1 VNLLQYNVAVVKDTA
16 TSWMFRGRS
25 VGEAVFFNARI
36 KIFQLILSI
45 VFRGEAMDERI
56 MRKILVVDDE
66 PSIRDL
72 LRVILESRGFEVTEA
87 DNGLTALR
95 VFQAE
100 DPDMVIL
107 DVMMPKM
114 DGLECCRRLRDITDR
129 PILML
134 TAKGEDYDQ
143 VNGLDC
149 GADDYVIKPFTPMV
163 LVARM
168 EALMRR
174 SDKESR
180 ARSVFGNLKIDASG
194 REAFVDGERIA
205 MSRKEYDLLKYLADN
220 YNISL
225 NRDQIL
231 ESVWGYDY
239 LGSSN
244 TVDTHINRLRNKLG
258 RCGGYIATLRGY
270 GYRFEV
276 DP

>member
-1 VNLLQYNVAVVKDTA
+1 MNKSMTKKV
-16 TSWMFRGRS
+16 
-25 VGEAVFFNARI
+25 
-36 KIFQLILSI
+36 
-45 VFRGEAMDERI
+45 
-56 MRKILVVDDE
+56 LVVDDE
-66 PSIRDL
+66 TSIRDL
-72 LRVILESRGFEVTEA
+72 LRVVLESRGFEVIEA
-87 DNGLTALR
+87 GNGQAAL
-95 VFQAE
+95 QAFE
-100 DPDMVIL
+100 AGNPDMVVL
-107 DVMMPKM
+107 DVMMPLM
-114 DGLECCRRLRDITDR
+114 NGLDCCRKIRAISNC

-168 EALMRR
+168 EAMFRR

-180 ARSVFGNLKIDASG
+180 ARTQFGGMRIDTSG
-194 REAFVDGERIA
+194 REVFIDGERIVL
-205 MSRKEYDLLKYLADN
+205 SRKEYDLLKYLADN

-231 ESVWGYDY
+231 ETVWGYDY

-258 RCGGYIATLRGY
+258 RCGGYILTLRGY
-270 GYRFEV
+270 GYKFEV
-276 DP
+276 EP

>member
-1 VNLLQYNVAVVKDTA
+1 MD
-16 TSWMFRGRS
+16 
-25 VGEAVFFNARI
+25 AR
-36 KIFQLILSI
+36 KTK
-45 VFRGEAMDERI
+45 
-56 MRKILVVDDE
+56 KILVVDDE

-72 LRVILESRGFEVTEA
+72 LRVVLESRGFKVIEA
-87 DNGLTALR
+87 GNGLEALHI
-95 VFQAE
+95 FEANQ
-100 DPDMVIL
+100 PDMVIL
-107 DVMMPKM
+107 DVMMPQM
-114 DGLECCRRLRDITDR
+114 DGMECCRRLRTITES

-143 VNGLDC
+143 VSGLDC

-180 ARSVFGNLKIDASG
+180 ARTVFGGMRIDVNG
-194 REAFVDGERIA
+194 REVFVDEERLTL
-205 MSRKEYDLLKYLADN
+205 SRKEYDLLKYLADN

-225 NRDQIL
+225 SRDQIL
-231 ESVWGYDY
+231 ETVWGYDY

-270 GYRFEV
+270 GYKFEV
-276 DP
+276 EP